1 MNSDINEYDVILLD
15 IMMPVMD
22 GLENRREDKKS
33 QEEKDAGTVINYSDE
48 CQRIL

>member
-22 GLENRREDKKS
+22 GLETAGKIRKSGRED
-33 QEEKDAGTVINYSDE
+33 AGNCNNYSDE